1 MRARYRTRA
10 WMVTFFVCLAL
21 VVPWPIAAVSLIP
34 WFPLAVAVDCVIIGV
49 TLYAVYRAWRAG
61 ATPTDE
67 GMQIRG
73 FIRDRT
79 VPWADIATFI
89 DGGYYVRVV
98 YNDGRSRQITGVQ
111 VNTMGPN
118 TRFGRTLTEMQTELA
133 RRHGLPTPP
142 EVIAKRM
149 PIPWHMV
156 LVDIITAAI
165 DNIGHH

>member
-10 WMVTFFVCLAL
+10 WMVTFFACIAL
-21 VVPWPIAAVSLIP
+21 VVPWPLAAVSLIP
-34 WFPLAVAVDCVIIGV
+34 SFPLAVAVACAIIGA

-67 GMQIRG
+67 GLQIHG

-79 VPWADIATFI
+79 VPWEDIVTFRNEE
-89 DGGYYVRVV
+89 YYAHIVTT
-98 YNDGRSRQITGVQ
+98 DGRSRQITGIQ
-111 VNTMGPN
+111 CNTMGPN
-118 TRFGRTLTEMQTELA
+118 TRFGRTISEMQAELA

-142 EVIAKRM
+142 PVVSERM

-156 LVDIITAAI
+156 LAEIITAAI